1 MQASEI
7 LIIDD
12 SPTIL
17 NVVEVA
23 LSKAGFRVATAP
35 GGAAGLALVRAAESK
50 PALILLDYA
59 MPDMDGAAC
68 CLALAADRALAGV
81 PVILMVTK
89 GDDLEEKLA
98 KAPNVVDYITK
109 PFSPEAI
116 AGVFS
121 HVIEKQGHGNG
132 AAADKPADK
141 PAALAEAL
149 FGSALTGAAQ

>member
-1 MQASEI
+1 MQAEI

-35 GGAAGLALVRAAESK
+35 SGAAGLALARAAESK

-68 CLALAADRALAGV
+68 CQALAADRTLASV

-109 PFSPEAI
+109 PF
-116 AGVFS
+116 
-121 HVIEKQGHGNG
+121 
-132 AAADKPADK
+132 
-141 PAALAEAL
+141 
-149 FGSALTGAAQ
+149 